1 MRKREVEFAKE
12 RGEQIAQL
20 QMKKDMLE
28 RDRHRIMED
37 LDKVRNGDITSLRKN
52 EASRWVAND
61 IIKKNPPSGNIDITR
76 IKLDP

>member
-61 IIKKNPPSGNIDITR
+61 IIKKNPPSGSIDITR